1 MKFKHATINNK
12 CVLDELSQFRVEEL
26 IILIFLLFFLVM
38 IMVICQIFGNVSKK
52 TCLCSCSCPCSDKL
66 DIALKKHD
74 EVVTSL
80 ESRNEMVVRNIDNE
94 KTRLLRALESIAE
107 HIVVRP
113 SFFGT

>member
-1 MKFKHATINNK
+1 MKFKTINNNNNK

-26 IILIFLLFFLVM
+26 IILVFFLLFLVM
-38 IMVICQIFGNVSKK
+38 IMVICQIFGNVRKK
-52 TCLCSCSCPCSDKL
+52 SCSCSCSNKL
-66 DIALKKHD
+66 DMVLKKHD

-80 ESRNEMVVRNIDNE
+80 ETRNEMVVRNIDNE

-113 SFFGT
+113 SFFGN